1 MFIIRY
7 LLNKAKDL
15 FFLFLK
21 LKDVIINPM
30 NKNTIETIFFLALVA
45 VGFVL
50 LFLIFKPYLAIIF
63 VAIIFAIIFM
73 PVKVFLDKKLKI
85 KNTAS
90 SFLTVLIVF
99 VVVLTPLFILGT
111 MLFQE
116 ATTLAVR
123 LPESGII
130 TQYLESRL
138 LLLENY
144 INSIAPDAQV
154 NLSLHTYI
162 EGTASWIVSNFSS
175 LFSSIAKGTINIFL
189 MIIALFFFLKDGNEI
204 EKTLLKW
211 SPLGNKHDKKILKKM
226 TIAINSVVKGTLF
239 IAMIQGILAGIGFV
253 LFGVPSPVL
262 WGFITVLSSL
272 LPGIGTAIV
281 LIPLVIYLYLSSGIM
296 FAIGLLAWGLLIVGL
311 IDNILRPILIEKDV
325 KIHPLLILLSV
336 FGGISFFG
344 PIGFLVGPIVLSFVF
359 ALVELYPSIMNH
371 DEECVSGKAK
381 K

>member
-7 LLNKAKDL
+7 LLNKTKDL
-15 FFLFLK
+15 IFLFLK

-162 EGTASWIVSNFSS
+162 EGTASWIVNNFSS

>member
-1 MFIIRY
+1 
-7 LLNKAKDL
+7 
-15 FFLFLK
+15 
-21 LKDVIINPM
+21 M

>member
-7 LLNKAKDL
+7 LLNKTKDL
-15 FFLFLK
+15 IFLFLK